1 MVISLGKF
9 TGFELKSLITFFSL
23 HPDFETLCKI
33 HFINL
38 TARIQIIPSLLLVA
52 VIWKIGTISHQN
64 LIFAITQL
72 RGEVGVQ
79 DHLVA

>member
-1 MVISLGKF
+1 MIISLGKF
-9 TGFELKSLITFFSL
+9 SEFQLKSLITFFSL
-23 HPDFETLCKI
+23 HPDFETICKI

-38 TARIQIIPSLLLVA
+38 TARIQIPSLLLVA